1 MRNSKGQFVKVTKT
15 VLRPG
20 TRGKNR
26 RGLSLNRK
34 YTYTKKPKDFYLSG
48 QPRSL

>member
-20 TRGKNR
+20 TRGKNK
-26 RGLSLNRK
+26 RGISLNHK
-34 YTYTKKPKDFYLSG
+34 YTYAKKPKPYYLSDR
-48 QPRSL
+48 PRSL